1 MSKVLAYQTGVTYPG
16 FTDVDRES
24 LARVFALYDFSRSAR
39 RLREFDRHRALAAT
53 AAGIGTQ
60 RRDGLR
66 VSALVGRDGSHIASF
81 QVERLVQ
88 HGRERAESVPGARVY
103 STKEGIFTSGPAH
116 GQDLA
121 DCRAFADELRQ
132 KAERLVTHANTG
144 AVSRAVSYMIEESR
158 AFRFITKGSYILL
171 AGEPTAD
178 RVIGALRAIRKEF
191 YDPAARTGL
200 RASVVE
206 ILDNEENR
214 SAVTDAVLDDAER
227 TVLAVIEQLIADSRD
242 APARNMTFEK
252 HCEDARKVLGG
263 LKAARH
269 VPAKEIARLEK
280 LVQGVVDSYTLAKSP
295 SELSVPDWLTE
306 ASRAL
311 GGNDP

>member
-1 MSKVLAYQTGVTYPG
+1 
-16 FTDVDRES
+16 
-24 LARVFALYDFSRSAR
+24 
-39 RLREFDRHRALAAT
+39 
-53 AAGIGTQ
+53 
-60 RRDGLR
+60 
-66 VSALVGRDGSHIASF
+66 
-81 QVERLVQ
+81 
-88 HGRERAESVPGARVY
+88 
-103 STKEGIFTSGPAH
+103 
-116 GQDLA
+116 
-121 DCRAFADELRQ
+121 
-132 KAERLVTHANTG
+132 
-144 AVSRAVSYMIEESR
+144 
-158 AFRFITKGSYILL
+158 
-171 AGEPTAD
+171 
-178 RVIGALRAIRKEF
+178 RAIRKEF